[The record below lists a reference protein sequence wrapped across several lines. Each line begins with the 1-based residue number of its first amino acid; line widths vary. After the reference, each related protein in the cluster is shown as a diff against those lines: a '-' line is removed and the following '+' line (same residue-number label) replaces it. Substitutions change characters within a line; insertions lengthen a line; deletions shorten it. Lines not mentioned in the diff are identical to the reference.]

1 MLLFLFACKAPIVAP
16 EDLDS
21 LLDFFYIHMEGEQE
35 EALLAGITNL
45 YTFVDANQAELE
57 SGFDIAPL
65 SLSAMETTGESTDYI
80 EEMYGVSLLYETPY
94 PVEDIAWCY
103 TAVDLVDIYPDN
115 YLSYEREIF
124 GDLDCFLSLECKT
137 LSYRSTILSS
147 LPLNAEITTVNRVDM
162 RWLETERGLAFIQK
176 TWMEG
181 EPESSVEWANLLGQN
196 YLEITWM
203 NNTGSQSIAASWA
216 ALQLG
221 DIPLPE
227 DTAKNLAL
235 STLEST
241 SESLTEY
248 LDENPAP

>member
-1 MLLFLFACKAPIVAP
+1 MLFLLLACKAPIVAP
-16 EDLDS
+16 EDMDS

-35 EALLAGITNL
+35 EALLAGVSNL
-45 YTFVDANQAELE
+45 YTFVDNNRSELE
-57 SGFDIAPL
+57 GGFDVSPL
-65 SLSAMETTGESTDYI
+65 SLIAMETTGESTEYLDD
-80 EEMYGVSLLYETPY
+80 MYGVSLLYGVPY

-103 TAVDLVDIYPDN
+103 TAVDLVDIYPDR
-115 YLSYEREIF
+115 YLSYERELF
-124 GDLDCFLSLECKT
+124 DDLDCFLSQECNT
-137 LSYRSTILSS
+137 FSYRSTILSS
-147 LPLNAEITTVNRVDM
+147 LPLNAEITTVNRVEM
-162 RWLETERGLAFIQK
+162 RWLQTERGLAFIQK

-181 EPESSVEWANLLGQN
+181 EAEASVDWANLLGQN

-203 NNTGSQSIAASWA
+203 SDGGSNSIAASWA

-235 STLEST
+235 NALEET
-241 SESLTEY
+241 GVSLTEY